1 MSTHLSST
9 AARDES
15 SENRYSR
22 PAERF
27 RIADWT
33 VDPAANRITRGEE
46 TVRLEPKVVD
56 VLVYLA
62 GRPGEVVKRE
72 QLEDVVW
79 AGTVV
84 GYDTL
89 TGAIQK
95 LRKALNDDPRNPR
108 YIETLS
114 KRGYRLVAPVHRGEQ
129 SSGAIQ
135 VSGTESTTVP
145 SPRRLLRVGVAS
157 SLFLGLIVVG
167 ALLLIRPWNPTRGTV
182 DVDSSPRSIAVL
194 PFDNLSGDPAQE
206 YFADGMTDD
215 LITSLA
221 KNSDLSVIARDS
233 AFVYKDQR
241 LDIRQV
247 AERLNVRFIL
257 RGSVRRIGETVRIN
271 AQLIDASNNS
281 HLWAESYDGQMNE
294 IFQLQD
300 KITENIVTALVV
312 RVSTGERQDLGLPHT
327 NNSVAYDNFL
337 NGRQRFYLY
346 ANKEENQKSR
356 ELFNRAIEFD
366 PNFALSYAML
376 AWTYAFDAMN
386 GWSDTRERS
395 LQRAQLMAT
404 KAIELQEAIPVAYFV
419 RGLAY
424 REQGEY
430 MKALVEA
437 ENAIA
442 LDPNYANAHVLL
454 ATLLYY
460 AGRPQEGLE
469 RIQKAIQIN
478 PHHPYNYTFHLGQA
492 YFILERY
499 DEAIEAF
506 KRGIASNPA
515 SERLHVWLAA
525 AYARV
530 GDMEEAEWEVDQ
542 ILMLNPEFSIQ
553 RMQQAFPF
561 KDPVHGERLVGG
573 LRTAGLPE

>member
-1 MSTHLSST
+1 MSTHQSVT
-9 AARDES
+9 ASRDES
-15 SENRYSR
+15 PEDGFSR
-22 PAERF
+22 PAQRF

-33 VDPAANRITRGEE
+33 VDSAANRITRGDEI
-46 TVRLEPKVVD
+46 VKLEPKVVE
-56 VLVYLA
+56 VLVCLA
-62 GRPGEVVKRE
+62 GHPGEVVTRE

-95 LRKALNDDPRNPR
+95 LRKAFNDNPRNPR

-114 KRGYRLVAPVHRGEQ
+114 KRGYRLVAPVRPVDEAE
-129 SSGAIQ
+129 AIQ
-135 VSGTESTTVP
+135 ASRTGSVIAQSFKRL
-145 SPRRLLRVGVAS
+145 SPRGVAGA
-157 SLFLGLIVVG
+157 LVLGLIVVG
-167 ALLLIRPWNPTRGTV
+167 AVIWIRPWNLAENTIA
-182 DVDSSPRSIAVL
+182 VDSSPRSIAVL
-194 PFDNLSGDPAQE
+194 PFDNLSGDSAQE
-206 YFADGMTDD
+206 YFADGVTDD
-215 LITSLA
+215 LITALA
-221 KNSDLSVIARDS
+221 KRSDLLVIARDS
-233 AFVYKDQR
+233 TFVYKDQQ
-241 LDIRQV
+241 LDIRRV
-247 AERLNVRFIL
+247 AEKLDARFIL
-257 RGSVRRIGETVRIN
+257 HGSVRRLGETVRIN
-271 AQLIDASNNS
+271 AQLIDAPNNS

-300 KITENIVTALVV
+300 EITESIVAALAVK
-312 RVSTGERQDLGLPHT
+312 VSSGERQDLGLPHT
-327 NNSVAYDNFL
+327 NNSSAYDNFL

-346 ANKEENQKSR
+346 ANKEENQRSR
-356 ELFNRAIEFD
+356 ELFQKAIEFD
-366 PNFALSYAML
+366 PNFALAHAML
-376 AWTYAFDAMN
+376 AWTHAFDAMN

-395 LQRAQLMAT
+395 LLRAQQLAT
-404 KAIELQEAIPVAYFV
+404 KAIELQEATPVAYFV

-430 MKALVEA
+430 VKALVEA
-437 ENAIA
+437 ENAIT

-469 RIQKAIQIN
+469 RIQKAMRIN

-499 DEAIEAF
+499 REAIKAF
-506 KRGIASNPA
+506 KQGIANNPA

-553 RMQQAFPF
+553 RMQQALPF
-561 KDPVHGERLVGG
+561 KDPVHLERLVDG

>member
-1 MSTHLSST
+1 MSTHQSVT
-9 AARDES
+9 ASRDES
-15 SENRYSR
+15 PEDGFSR
-22 PAERF
+22 PAQRF

-33 VDPAANRITRGEE
+33 VDSTANRITRGDE
-46 TVRLEPKVVD
+46 VVKLDPKVVE
-56 VLVYLA
+56 VLVCLA
-62 GRPGEVVKRE
+62 DHPGEVVTRE

-95 LRKALNDDPRNPR
+95 LRKAFNDNPRNPR

-114 KRGYRLVAPVHRGEQ
+114 KRGYRLVAPVRPVDEPEAIKASRTGSAIAQ
-129 SSGAIQ
+129 SSERLSRLGIAGAL
-135 VSGTESTTVP
+135 V
-145 SPRRLLRVGVAS
+145 
-157 SLFLGLIVVG
+157 LGLIVVG
-167 ALLLIRPWNPTRGTV
+167 AVIWIRPWNLAENTIA
-182 DVDSSPRSIAVL
+182 VDSSPRSIAVL
-194 PFDNLSGDPAQE
+194 PFDNLSGDSAQE

-215 LITSLA
+215 LITALA
-221 KNSDLSVIARDS
+221 KSSDLLVIARDS
-233 AFVYKDQR
+233 TFVYKDQQ
-241 LDIRQV
+241 LDIRRV
-247 AERLNVRFIL
+247 AEKLDVRFIL
-257 RGSVRRIGETVRIN
+257 HGSVRRLGETVRIN
-271 AQLIDASNNS
+271 VQLIDAPNNS

-300 KITENIVTALVV
+300 EITESIVAALAVK
-312 RVSTGERQDLGLPHT
+312 VSTGERQDLGLPHT
-327 NNSVAYDNFL
+327 NNSSAYDNFL
-337 NGRQRFYLY
+337 SGRQRFYLY
-346 ANKEENQKSR
+346 ANKEENQRSR
-356 ELFNRAIEFD
+356 ELFQKAIEFD
-366 PNFALSYAML
+366 PNFALAHAML
-376 AWTYAFDAMN
+376 AWTHAFDAMN
-386 GWSDTRERS
+386 GWSDMRERS
-395 LQRAQLMAT
+395 LLRAQQLAT
-404 KAIELQEAIPVAYFV
+404 KAIELQEATPVAYFV

-430 MKALVEA
+430 VKALVEA
-437 ENAIA
+437 ENAIT

-469 RIQKAIQIN
+469 RIQKAMRIN

-499 DEAIEAF
+499 REAIKAF
-506 KRGIASNPA
+506 KQGIANNPA

-530 GDMEEAEWEVDQ
+530 GEMDEAEWEVDQ

-553 RMQQAFPF
+553 RMQQALPF
-561 KDPVHGERLVGG
+561 KDPIHLERLVDG